1 MTGSVENPTGY
12 SVVREQKAV
21 IAEGHIDFGRWNVDE
36 SHELLV

>member
-36 SHELLV
+36 WHELLV